1 MIFASRLSKSYGK
14 IVALNEVSL
23 TIESQEICGILGPNG
38 AGKSTLFKILCGLV
52 TPDSGTFEIKSARP
66 KAIGAIIEKPA
77 LFEYLSAKE
86 NLSVLSRMQG
96 APRDRPTI
104 EHLLDLVGLS
114 TERNDPV
121 RNFSLGM
128 KQRLGLATAL
138 INNPNCLILDEPFLG
153 LDPVAAHAL
162 GELIKTL
169 AHDKK
174 LAILISSH
182 LLGELTKTCDTLKI
196 MRSGSIIKAGSASE
210 ILNSTTKKYMICGN
224 NLDDSMILRKLQA
237 PVTSG
242 CVSLEMEANDAPEL
256 LKRLTDEGNEISY
269 FGPEMNI
276 NELYGKA

>member
-1 MIFASRLSKSYGK
+1 M
-14 IVALNEVSL
+14 
-23 TIESQEICGILGPNG
+23 
-38 AGKSTLFKILCGLV
+38 
-52 TPDSGTFEIKSARP
+52 TPDSGSFEIKSTRP

-86 NLSVLSRMQG
+86 NLSVLSRIQG

-114 TERNDPV
+114 TKRNDPV

-128 KQRLGLATAL
+128 KQRLGLAMAL
-138 INNPNCLILDEPFLG
+138 INNPDCLILDEPFLG

-169 AHDKK
+169 AHEKK

-224 NLDDSMILRKLQA
+224 NLDNSMILRKLQA
-237 PVTSG
+237 SFTSG
-242 CVSLEMEANDAPEL
+242 CVSLEMEAKDAPEL
-256 LKRLTDEGNEISY
+256 LKRLNDEGNEISY
-269 FGPEMNI
+269 FGPEINI
-276 NELYGKA
+276 NELYGKV